1 MIMAAEPSGTPL
13 GSIGGEGLGPFGK
26 LGIFGAG
33 EAGGA
38 TALAKVTG
46 TISAV
51 IGFMTVAAAIWFL
64 FNFIT
69 GGFSWITAAGDKTKL
84 QEAQTRLYNAFIGLI
99 VVIAGWGI
107 LALAGQF
114 FGYDILVGKPGDVI
128 KQLKFQ

>member
-1 MIMAAEPSGTPL
+1 MEPTKL
-13 GSIGGEGLGPFGK
+13 GGIGGEGLGPFGK

-69 GGFSWITAAGDKTKL
+69 GGFPGLLRQETKHSCRKRKAGSTM
-84 QEAQTRLYNAFIGLI
+84 RLSDWSSSL
-99 VVIAGWGI
+99 
-107 LALAGQF
+107 LAGEF
-114 FGYDILVGKPGDVI
+114 SRSPASSSAMIFW
-128 KQLKFQ
+128 